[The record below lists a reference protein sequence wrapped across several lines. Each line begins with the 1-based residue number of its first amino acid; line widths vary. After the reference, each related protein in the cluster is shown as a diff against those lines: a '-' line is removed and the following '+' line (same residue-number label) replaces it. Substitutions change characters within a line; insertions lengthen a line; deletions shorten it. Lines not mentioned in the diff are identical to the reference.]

1 MELRYLRLVI
11 LLMKVTIK
19 LMNMSVIENKTC
31 KKYRQTSSTSWNILN
46 CFKFRIY

>member
-19 LMNMSVIENKTC
+19 LMNMSVTENKTC
-31 KKYRQTSSTSWNILN
+31 KK
-46 CFKFRIY
+46 